1 MRMQYA
7 PPKQYQAATH
17 RALAYTDVIEWET
30 MPSVLDEV
38 VQPRGRP
45 APDAA
50 SARSRVVAHD
60 LHEAWFGETTAWN
73 ITMPA
78 DLDELPT
85 ITPHHHPIDGLDVQE
100 VRDPETFLRYFSSG
114 AAHR

>member
-7 PPKQYQAATH
+7 APKQYLASTH
-17 RALAYTDVIEWET
+17 RALAYTDAIEWET

-38 VQPRGRP
+38 VQPRVP
-45 APDAA
+45 AEPA

-78 DLDELPT
+78 DLDELPPA
-85 ITPHHHPIDGLDVQE
+85 TPHRHSIDGLDVQE

-114 AAHR
+114 QARR